1 MVGFI
6 AYNFEAFMLLLSF
19 IDINIYIYILFQPM
33 ESYYIEDSFPAIPV

>member
-6 AYNFEAFMLLLSF
+6 AYNYEAFMISF

-33 ESYYIEDSFPAIPV
+33 ESYYIEDSLPAIPM